1 MADSEILLELRQ
13 FRQENRQQFEELRGE
28 LSGVTKRLDEAESRI
43 ESVEERMQ
51 TTEEAASE
59 MLKLYVR
66 LDEKLTDMES
76 RSRRENL
83 RIYGVP
89 EDAERDSANML
100 SFVDKLLRDGLQL
113 SEDVQ
118 DLQIERAHRSLG
130 PPAPASASPRSIVVK
145 FLSYKTKEMLLRKA
159 WQAKGFKWK
168 DSHINLDHDYPPAI
182 IAKRREFAEIRK
194 VLKENHVKF
203 QTLHPARL
211 RVFHSDGTKVYES
224 SVEATEDLVKR
235 GYVIKTTPAP
245 AATSLMERIKLLSW
259 TRVGRRTTRA
269 TRDTTRDHTYK
280 EKLRAFR
287 RDTSSANT
295 E

>member
-28 LSGVTKRLDEAESRI
+28 LSAVTKRLDEAENRI
-43 ESVEERMQ
+43 KSVEERMQ
-51 TTEEAASE
+51 ATEEAASE
-59 MLKLYVR
+59 MLKLYMR

-76 RSRRENL
+76 HSRRENL
-83 RIYGVP
+83 RIYVVL
-89 EDAERDSANML
+89 EEAERGSANML
-100 SFVDKLLRDGLQL
+100 SLVDKLLRDGLQL

-130 PPAPASASPRSIVVK
+130 LPAPSDATPRSIVVK

-159 WQAKGFKWK
+159 WRAKGFKWK
-168 DSHINLDHDYPPAI
+168 DSHINLDPDYPPAI

-194 VLKENHVKF
+194 VLKENQVKF

-211 RVFHSDGTKVYES
+211 RVIHNDGTKVDETS
-224 SVEATEDLVKR
+224 AEDLVRR

-245 AATSLMERIKLLSW
+245 AATSLMERIKSLPW
-259 TRVGRRTTRA
+259 TRVGRYATRA
-269 TRDTTRDHTYK
+269 TRDTTGDRTYK
-280 EKLRAFR
+280 ERHATYKHRLKVRPGQVM
-287 RDTSSANT
+287 
-295 E
+295 